1 MKRTNCELSVN
12 SDLFCLPVYPGFYHI
27 NLAIFNSQFSAGI
40 YSFCRVMPKK
50 GVLSNADNRKAGPD
64 KPCLNELPDFL
75 YQNLSPFVFLFI
87 LFFHLSRWVFLYMLC
102 MVNVRLIGIQLN
114 AYRIT

>member
-1 MKRTNCELSVN
+1 MHPLGVMY
-12 SDLFCLPVYPGFYHI
+12 CLAR
-27 NLAIFNSQFSAGI
+27 LDSL
-40 YSFCRVMPKK
+40 CRVMPKK
-50 GVLSNADNRKAGPD
+50 GVMSNAEDRKAGPG
-64 KPCLNELPDFL
+64 KPCLNELPNFL

-114 AYRIT
+114 AHRIT